1 MKVATM
7 SVLAKIIRIQQE
19 PSLIRSFRLE
29 LEDSRFSF
37 LPGQW
42 VDFYKNIEGE
52 LRVAGYS
59 IISLPSQ
66 KGFIDLAV
74 KKIGT
79 NPVTKYL
86 HDGVKLGD
94 TVYVD
99 GGYGDFFFTKDMGTS
114 VVLISGGIG
123 VTPLLGILR
132 YIQDEAPEVQAT
144 MLYSAKSQEEFLFHN
159 EFLEIEKKNENIN
172 CIFTI
177 TQSNNLKKWNGSI
190 GRIDMDLINR
200 TNLKPETIFYLCGPP
215 AMVEDLHKLLLS
227 NKIPSDRIY
236 TETW

>member
-7 SVLAKIIRIQQE
+7 SVLAKITRIQQE
-19 PSLIRSFRLE
+19 TSLIRSFRLE

-172 CIFTI
+172 IF
-177 TQSNNLKKWNGSI
+177 SPFRNL
-190 GRIDMDLINR
+190 L
-200 TNLKPETIFYLCGPP
+200 EE
-215 AMVEDLHKLLLS
+215 V
-227 NKIPSDRIY
+227 
-236 TETW
+236 

>member
-19 PSLIRSFRLE
+19 TSLIRSFRLE

-99 GGYGDFFFTKDMGTS
+99 CGYGDFFFTKDMGTS
-114 VVLISGGIG
+114 VVLISG
-123 VTPLLGILR
+123 
-132 YIQDEAPEVQAT
+132 
-144 MLYSAKSQEEFLFHN
+144 
-159 EFLEIEKKNENIN
+159 
-172 CIFTI
+172 
-177 TQSNNLKKWNGSI
+177 
-190 GRIDMDLINR
+190 
-200 TNLKPETIFYLCGPP
+200 
-215 AMVEDLHKLLLS
+215 
-227 NKIPSDRIY
+227 
-236 TETW
+236 

>member
-1 MKVATM
+1 M
-7 SVLAKIIRIQQE
+7 SVLAKITRIQQE
-19 PSLIRSFRLE
+19 TSLIRSFRLE

-42 VDFYKNIEGE
+42 VDFYKHIEGE

-86 HDGVKLGD
+86 HDDVKVGD

-99 GGYGDFFFTKDMGTS
+99 GGYGDFFFTKEMGAS
-114 VVLISGGIG
+114 VVLVSGGIG

-132 YIQDEAPEVQAT
+132 YIQHEAPEVEAT
-144 MLYSAKSQEEFLFHN
+144 MLYSAKTQDEFLFYD
-159 EFLEIEKKNENIN
+159 EFLDIEKKNDNIN

-177 TQSNNLKKWNGSI
+177 TQSNGTDNWNGLR
-190 GRIDMDLINR
+190 GRIDIDLINKI
-200 TNLKPETIFYLCGPP
+200 NLKQETIFYLCGPP
-215 AMVEDLHKLLLS
+215 TMVEDLYKLLIS
-227 NKIPSDRIY
+227 NKIPNDHIY
-236 TETW
+236 IETW